1 MNLKRVLKYYIC
13 IYIFIRASQV
23 APVVKNL
30 PTSAGDLRDVG
41 SIPGWGRSSGGGH
54 GNPLQ
59 ASWLKNPVDREAWQ
73 ATVHGIAQSQIR
85 LK

>member
-1 MNLKRVLKYYIC
+1 M
-13 IYIFIRASQV
+13 
-23 APVVKNL
+23 VKNL

-41 SIPGWGRSSGGGH
+41 PIPGWGRSPAGGH

-59 ASWLKNPVDREAWQ
+59 SSWLKNPVDREAWQ
-73 ATVHGIAQSQIR
+73 ATVHGIAQSQTR